1 MHSINVLHL
10 LFWIEHVTIF
20 ALLGAFGGT
29 LIGFILGQPVRVR
42 ITIFIGILMSAFA
55 MILSCALLGWVT
67 LFAYGDATGV
77 AGTFVTRS
85 VIALGVIF
93 GALSLAYRRPART
106 Q

>member
-1 MHSINVLHL
+1 MNVLYL
-10 LFWIEHVTIF
+10 LFWIEHITIF

-29 LIGFILGQPVRVR
+29 FVGFIFGQPVRVR
-42 ITIFIGILMSAFA
+42 TAIFIGVLMSAFA

-67 LFAYGDATGV
+67 LFTYGDAAGV

-85 VIALGVIF
+85 VVALGIIF
-93 GALSLAYRRPART
+93 GALSLVYRRPART